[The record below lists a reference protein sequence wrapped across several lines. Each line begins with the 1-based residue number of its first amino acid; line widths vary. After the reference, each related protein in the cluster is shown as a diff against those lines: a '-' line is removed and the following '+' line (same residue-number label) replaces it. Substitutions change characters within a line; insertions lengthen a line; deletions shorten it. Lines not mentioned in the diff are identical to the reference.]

1 MAKQA
6 GAGDAGAD
14 GERIVGRKNRPL
26 QLAKERKDGFGRKRQ
41 EAFLEMLAATC
52 NVQRSCAAAGV
63 TDSCVYMARRRDPL
77 FREAWNEA
85 LDSGLARIQAMLIE
99 RAGATKP
106 PEVAHGME
114 LPPEPLDVE
123 LAKHLLREHSRSLA
137 GTKAPRP
144 VPPGAEWAQVEDYF
158 IGKLRALN
166 RRLERKRL
174 AEGRDGKGSGKGGRT
189 PPPATLVAPSADVP
203 PACLARSLPRK
214 TGGGE
219 S

>member
-1 MAKQA
+1 MAERG
-6 GAGDAGAD
+6 GAGDEGGAGK
-14 GERIVGRKNRPL
+14 ELIVGRKNRPL
-26 QLAKERKDGFGRKRQ
+26 QLAKARKDGFGVKRQ
-41 EAFLEMLAATC
+41 EAFLAMLAATC

-85 LDSGLARIQAMLIE
+85 LGTGLARIEAMLIE
-99 RAGATKP
+99 RAAATKP
-106 PEVAHGME
+106 PQVDHGIA

-144 VPPGAEWAQVEDYF
+144 VPPAAEWSQVEDYF
-158 IGKLRALN
+158 IGKLRALDQ
-166 RRLERKRL
+166 RLKTKRA
-174 AEGRDGKGSGKGGRT
+174 AEAGVV
-189 PPPATLVAPSADVP
+189 PPPPPTAAASSAGVP
-203 PACLARSLPRK
+203 PAHLARPLPRK

-219 S
+219 G